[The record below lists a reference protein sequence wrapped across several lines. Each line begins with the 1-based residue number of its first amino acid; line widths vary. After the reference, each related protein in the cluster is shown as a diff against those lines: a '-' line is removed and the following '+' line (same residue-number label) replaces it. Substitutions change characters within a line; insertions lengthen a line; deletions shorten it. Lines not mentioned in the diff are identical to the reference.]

1 MPKITNLSSFAKRKG
16 LKIGDEIVKIGGY
29 PCVDILDLLYFDNEK
44 RFDVVV
50 YRDTKIKTIKIRK
63 KETQP
68 LGVELEEMDT
78 IRCKNKCVFC
88 FVDQLPKGLRDTLY
102 VKDDDYRLSF
112 ISGCYVTMTNVG
124 EEEIE
129 RILRLKL
136 SPMYISVHAFNDDK
150 RLELVKNPNTKNL
163 INVMRKLGENGIKMH
178 TQLVIVP
185 GMNDGATLIESIEG
199 LHGVEGVE
207 SVAVVPV
214 GLTGH
219 RQNLT
224 SIRPVSKEEA
234 EEAIDH
240 VEWLNEKYGGNFC
253 WCSDEYYLIAERQL
267 PSNEFYGSF
276 DQIENGVGLI
286 ADFISNLDYS
296 LDELET
302 QSLKGRVALVTGKSF
317 APVLEKEKT
326 KIEAKL
332 GLNLSVLPVSNAFFG
347 ESVTVAGLV
356 VGNDI
361 LTQATNIDTDVY
373 VVPDNM
379 LREFT
384 TTFLDDTTVDELEKK
399 LGKPVLVVAHNGADL
414 AIKLEE
420 YFKEHNEH

>member
-1 MPKITNLSSFAKRKG
+1 MPKITNLTPFAKRKG

-29 PCVDILDLLYFDNEK
+29 PCVDILDTLYFDNEK
-44 RFDVVV
+44 KFDIVV
-50 YRDTKIKTIKIRK
+50 YRDGKIKNIKIRK
-63 KETQP
+63 KETKP
-68 LGVELEEMDT
+68 LGIELEEMET

-150 RLELVKNPNTKNL
+150 RVALVKNPNTRNL
-163 INVMRKLGENGIKMH
+163 INTMRRLGANGIKMH

-185 GMNDGATLIESIEG
+185 EMNDGATLIESIEG
-199 LHGVEGVE
+199 LRGVEGVE

-219 RQNLT
+219 RDNLT
-224 SIRPVSKEEA
+224 QIRPVSKDEA
-234 EEAIDH
+234 VETIEH
-240 VEWLNEKYGGNFC
+240 VEWLNKQYGGDFC
-253 WCSDEYYLIAERQL
+253 WCSDEYYLIAEKPIPQDK
-267 PSNEFYGSF
+267 FYGDF
-276 DQIENGVGLI
+276 NQIENGVGLI

-296 LDELET
+296 LGEMEDCTL
-302 QSLKGRVALVTGKSF
+302 SGRATLITGKSF
-317 APVLEKEKT
+317 APVLEVEKK
-326 KIEAKL
+326 KIESKL
-332 GLNLSVLPVSNAFFG
+332 GLNLDVLGVSNAFFG
-347 ESVTVAGLV
+347 TSVTVAGLV
-356 VGNDI
+356 VGKDI
-361 LTQATNIDTDVY
+361 VAQAEGKDTDVY
-373 VVPDNM
+373 LVPDNM

-384 TTFLDDTTVDELEKK
+384 TTFLDDTTVKDIETQ
-399 LGKPVLVVAHNGADL
+399 LGKPVIVVQHNGSDL
-414 AIKLEE
+414 AEKLAT

>member
-1 MPKITNLSSFAKRKG
+1 MPKITNLTPFAKRKG

-29 PCVDILDLLYFDNEK
+29 PCVDILDTLYFDNEK
-44 RFDVVV
+44 KFDIVV
-50 YRDTKIKTIKIRK
+50 YRDGKIKNIKIRK
-63 KETQP
+63 KETKP
-68 LGVELEEMDT
+68 LGIELEEMET

-150 RLELVKNPNTKNL
+150 RVSLVKNPNTRNL
-163 INVMRKLGENGIKMH
+163 INTMRRLGANGIKMH

-185 GMNDGATLIESIEG
+185 EMNDGATLIESIEG
-199 LHGVEGVE
+199 LRGVEGVE

-219 RQNLT
+219 RDNLT
-224 SIRPVSKEEA
+224 QIRPVSKDEA
-234 EEAIDH
+234 VETIEH
-240 VEWLNEKYGGNFC
+240 VEWLNNQYGGDFC
-253 WCSDEYYLIAERQL
+253 WCSDEYYLIAEKPIPQDK
-267 PSNEFYGSF
+267 FYGDF
-276 DQIENGVGLI
+276 NQIENGVGLI

-296 LDELET
+296 LGEMEDCTL
-302 QSLKGRVALVTGKSF
+302 SGRATLITGKSF
-317 APVLEKEKT
+317 APVLEVEKK
-326 KIEAKL
+326 KIETKL
-332 GLNLSVLPVSNAFFG
+332 GLNLDVLGVSNAFFG
-347 ESVTVAGLV
+347 TSVTVAGLV
-356 VGNDI
+356 VGKDI
-361 LTQATNIDTDVY
+361 VAQAEGKDTDVY
-373 VVPDNM
+373 LVPDNM

-384 TTFLDDTTVDELEKK
+384 TTFLDDTTVKDIETQ
-399 LGKPVLVVAHNGADL
+399 LGKPVIVVQHNGSDL
-414 AIKLEE
+414 AEKLAT

>member
-1 MPKITNLSSFAKRKG
+1 MPKIVNLSSYAKRKG
-16 LKIGDEIVKIGGY
+16 LKIGDDVVKIGGY
-29 PCVDILDLLYFDNEK
+29 PCVDILDILYFDTEK
-44 RFDVVV
+44 KFDIVV
-50 YRDTKIKTIKIRK
+50 YRDGKIKTVKIRK

-68 LGVELEEMDT
+68 LGIELEEMDT

-129 RILRLKL
+129 RIIRMKL
-136 SPMYISVHAFNDDK
+136 SPMYISVHAFNDEK
-150 RLELVKNPNTKNL
+150 RLALVKNPNTLNL
-163 INVMRKLGENGIKMH
+163 INLMRRLGENGIKMH
-178 TQLVIVP
+178 TQLVVVP
-185 GMNDGATLIESIEG
+185 EMNDGATLIESIEG
-199 LHGVEGVE
+199 LKRVEGVE

-224 SIRPVSKEEA
+224 SIRPVTKD
-234 EEAIDH
+234 EAIETIEH
-240 VEWLNEKYGGNFC
+240 VEWLNQKFGGNFC
-253 WCSDEYYLIAERQL
+253 WCSDEYYLLANRPL
-267 PSNEFYGSF
+267 PGDEFYGTF

-296 LDELET
+296 LDELGN
-302 QSLKGRVALVTGKSF
+302 QLLKGTATLVTGKSF
-317 APVLEKEKT
+317 APVLENEKK

-332 GLNLSVLPVSNAFFG
+332 GLNLSVLPVSNSFFG
-347 ESVTVAGLV
+347 ETVTVAGLV
-356 VGNDI
+356 VGKDI
-361 LTQATNIDTDVY
+361 LSQAKGNDTDVY

-384 TTFLDDTTVDELEKK
+384 TTFLDDTTVSELETI
-399 LGKPVLVVAHNGADL
+399 LRKPVLVVAHNGADL
-414 AIKLEE
+414 ATKLAEF
-420 YFKEHNEH
+420 FKEKQ

>member
-1 MPKITNLSSFAKRKG
+1 MPKITSVSKFAKRKG
-16 LKIGDEIVKIGGY
+16 FKIGDDIVKIGGY
-29 PCVDILDLLYFDNEK
+29 PCVDILDVLYFDNEK
-44 RFDVVV
+44 NFDVTV
-50 YRDTKIKTIKIRK
+50 YRNGKIKTLKIRK
-63 KETQP
+63 KETQQ

-124 EEEIE
+124 EDELE
-129 RILRLKL
+129 RIIRLKL
-136 SPMYISVHAFNDDK
+136 SPMYISVHAFDDEK
-150 RLELVKNPNTKNL
+150 RLALVKNPNTKNL
-163 INVMRKLGENGIKMH
+163 INVMRRLGENGIKMH

-219 RQNLT
+219 RQNLAN
-224 SIRPVSKEEA
+224 IRPVSKD
-234 EEAIDH
+234 EAIEAIEH
-240 VEWLNEKYGGNFC
+240 VEWLNQKFGGNFC
-253 WCSDEYYLIAERQL
+253 WCSDEYYLIADRPL
-267 PSNEFYGSF
+267 PSTEYYGSY

-286 ADFISNLDYS
+286 ADFVSNLDYT
-296 LDELET
+296 LGEMQDM
-302 QSLKGRVALVTGKSF
+302 SLKGKATLITGKSF
-317 APVLEKEKT
+317 APVLEKEKE

-332 GLNLSVLPVSNAFFG
+332 GLDISVLPVLNAFFG

-356 VGNDI
+356 VGKDI
-361 LTQATNIDTDVY
+361 ISQAKDNDTDVY

-384 TTFLDDTTVDELEKK
+384 STFLDDTTIKDIETELN
-399 LGKPVLVVAHNGADL
+399 KPVLVVAHNGSDL

-420 YFKEHNEH
+420 FFKEHNEH

>member
-1 MPKITNLSSFAKRKG
+1 MPKIVSVSKFAKRKG
-16 LKIGDEIVKIGGY
+16 LKIGDDIVKIGGY
-29 PCVDILDLLYFDNEK
+29 PCVDILDILYFDTEAK
-44 RFDVVV
+44 FDVVV
-50 YRDTKIKTIKIRK
+50 YRDGKLKTIKIRK

-129 RILRLKL
+129 RIIRLKL
-136 SPMYISVHAFNDDK
+136 SPMYISVHAFDDDK
-150 RLELVKNPNTKNL
+150 RLSLVKNPNTKNL
-163 INVMRKLGENGIKMH
+163 INVMRRLGANGIKMH

-185 GMNDGATLIESIEG
+185 EMNDGETLIESIEG

-214 GLTGH
+214 GITGH

-224 SIRPVSKEEA
+224 SIRPVTKD
-234 EEAIDH
+234 EAIGAIEH
-240 VEWLNEKYGGNFC
+240 VEWLNNKYGGNFC
-253 WCSDEYYLIAERQL
+253 WCSDEYYLIAGRPL
-267 PSNEFYGSF
+267 PSAEYYGSF

-286 ADFISNLDYS
+286 TDFVSNLDFS
-296 LDELET
+296 LDEAE
-302 QSLKGRVALVTGKSF
+302 SSALKGKATLITGKSF
-317 APVLEKEKT
+317 APVLEKEKE

-356 VGNDI
+356 VGKDI
-361 LTQATNIDTDVY
+361 LAEAKDIDTDVY

-384 TTFLDDTTVDELEKK
+384 STFLDDTTVEELENELK
-399 LGKPVLVVAHNGADL
+399 KPVLVVAHNGADL
-414 AIKLEE
+414 VIKLEE
-420 YFKEHNEH
+420 FFKVEK

>member
-1 MPKITNLSSFAKRKG
+1 MPKIVNLSSYAKRKG
-16 LKIGDEIVKIGGY
+16 LKIGDDVVKIGGY
-29 PCVDILDLLYFDNEK
+29 PCVDILDILYFDTEK
-44 RFDVVV
+44 KFDIVV
-50 YRDTKIKTIKIRK
+50 YRDGKIKTVKIRK

-68 LGVELEEMDT
+68 LGIELEEMDT

-129 RILRLKL
+129 RIIRLKL
-136 SPMYISVHAFNDDK
+136 SPMYISVHAFNDEK
-150 RLELVKNPNTKNL
+150 RLALVKNPNTLNL
-163 INVMRKLGENGIKMH
+163 INLMRRLGENGIKMH
-178 TQLVIVP
+178 TQLVVVP
-185 GMNDGATLIESIEG
+185 EMNDGATLIESIEG
-199 LHGVEGVE
+199 LKRVEGVE

-224 SIRPVSKEEA
+224 SIRPVTKD
-234 EEAIDH
+234 EAIETIEH
-240 VEWLNEKYGGNFC
+240 VEWLNQKFGGNFC
-253 WCSDEYYLIAERQL
+253 WCSDEYYLLANRPL
-267 PSNEFYGSF
+267 PGDEFYGTF

-296 LDELET
+296 LDELGN
-302 QSLKGRVALVTGKSF
+302 QLLKGTATLVTGKSF
-317 APVLEKEKT
+317 APVLENEKK

-332 GLNLSVLPVSNAFFG
+332 GLNLSVLPVSNSFFG
-347 ESVTVAGLV
+347 ETVTVAGLV
-356 VGNDI
+356 VGKDI
-361 LTQATNIDTDVY
+361 LSQAKGNDTDVY

-384 TTFLDDTTVDELEKK
+384 TTFLDDTTVSELETI
-399 LGKPVLVVAHNGADL
+399 LRKPVLVVAHNGADL
-414 AIKLEE
+414 ATKLAEF
-420 YFKEHNEH
+420 FKEKQ

>member
-1 MPKITNLSSFAKRKG
+1 MPKITNLTPFAKRKG

-29 PCVDILDLLYFDNEK
+29 PCVDILDTLYFDNEK
-44 RFDVVV
+44 KFDIVV
-50 YRDTKIKTIKIRK
+50 YRDGKIKNIKIRK
-63 KETQP
+63 KETKP
-68 LGVELEEMDT
+68 LGIELEEMET

-150 RLELVKNPNTKNL
+150 RVALVKNPNTRNL
-163 INVMRKLGENGIKMH
+163 INTMRKLGANGIKMH

-185 GMNDGATLIESIEG
+185 EMNDGATLIESIEG

-219 RQNLT
+219 RDNLT
-224 SIRPVSKEEA
+224 KIRPVSKDEA
-234 EEAIDH
+234 VETIEH
-240 VEWLNEKYGGNFC
+240 VEWLNNQYGGDFC
-253 WCSDEYYLIAERQL
+253 WCSDEYYLIAEKPIPQDK
-267 PSNEFYGSF
+267 FYGDF
-276 DQIENGVGLI
+276 NQIENGVGLI

-296 LDELET
+296 LGEMEDCTLSGKAT
-302 QSLKGRVALVTGKSF
+302 LITGKSF
-317 APVLEKEKT
+317 APVLEVEKK
-326 KIEAKL
+326 KIETKL
-332 GLNLSVLPVSNAFFG
+332 GLNLDVLGVSNAFFG
-347 ESVTVAGLV
+347 TSVTVAGLV
-356 VGNDI
+356 VGKDI
-361 LTQATNIDTDVY
+361 VAQAEGKDTDVY
-373 VVPDNM
+373 LVPDNM

-384 TTFLDDTTVDELEKK
+384 TTFLDDTTVKDIETQ
-399 LGKPVLVVAHNGADL
+399 LGKPVIIVQHNGSDL
-414 AIKLEE
+414 AEKLAT
-420 YFKEHNEH
+420 YFKEQNEH